1 MIVRWLRGLALL
13 RHPELIREL
22 GEQRFRLLTLADIR
36 RRFPSSKIARDVDL
50 AGFEPSRLDLGQSV
64 TIGGGTVLAFGDEH
78 NGYGTIRVGTR
89 TWIGQYNNLR
99 ACADGNI
106 EIGEQCLISQFCTLV
121 ASNHAMARDKPIMA
135 QPPDTRRLGVT
146 LEDDVW
152 LGAGVAVMPAV
163 RIGQGAVI
171 GANSVVTRSV
181 PPYEIWAGAPARR
194 IGERT

>member
-1 MIVRWLRGLALL
+1 MAVAASGGQAFLGRRLPPGKLLDDVRR
-13 RHPELIREL
+13 RHPA
-22 GEQRFRLLTLADIR
+22 T
-36 RRFPSSKIARDVDL
+36 KIAFDVEL
-50 AGFEPSRLDLGQSV
+50 AGYEPSRLSLAERGSV
-64 TIGGGTVLAFGDEH
+64 CKGTILAFGDEH
-78 NGYGTIRVGTR
+78 NGYGTIRIGAG

-99 ACADGNI
+99 ACGDGNI

-121 ASNHAMARDKPIMA
+121 ASNHAMSRDKPIMA
-135 QPPDTRRLGVT
+135 QSPDTRRLGVT

-194 IGERT
+194 IGERA